1 MKIVQ
6 LIMFTIISLMG
17 RKVHAISN
25 YWPYNNFTEGLTFA
39 VSADKWTEFK
49 NTNWMYFADMVM
61 LMNLTDIEM
70 GGNIGY
76 MRENTYNVTTR
87 AD

>member
-1 MKIVQ
+1 
-6 LIMFTIISLMG
+6 
-17 RKVHAISN
+17 
-25 YWPYNNFTEGLTFA
+25 
-39 VSADKWTEFK
+39 
-49 NTNWMYFADMVM
+49 MYFADMVV